1 MGAGQSL
8 HHLRGREAPVAGLSR
23 IRGTQ
28 ADART
33 SHSQTTVL
41 SDAAQQP
48 QQNIVRY
55 TSRLMRD
62 AIGDVYSFD
71 FCVLRREDAGKVC
84 RVTCRRSGRKAEAL
98 VVRKHLEDPL
108 QLETLKKEIEVWLC
122 LDHPYIARHVKPRAA
137 IYSSIA
143 SNRHC
148 ALPSEEYRNSAL
160 LKTELL
166 EVFEDDRAV
175 YLVSEYCPGG
185 SLYDCLAALQK
196 CPEEVARTWTLQMV
210 RAVGF
215 LQGCGVVHRNLRLE
229 SWQLTSE
236 GCFPP
241 LKLYGLSHS
250 TRWHK
255 KEGRLNAA
263 CGLLEYTS
271 PDVLLGRYTDACDM
285 WSLGVIVYQLLCGR
299 PPFVGSQQ
307 EKIRQILSG
316 DVSLQ
321 HLEKAGVSEE
331 AKSFVAQ
338 LLTISPHNRLTPQQA
353 LEHPW
358 LFGQMLKH
366 QPLPPACIMGL
377 CWFANSTTLRRA
389 AVLMCAYC
397 LNSDQCELV
406 GSVFAGASHS
416 SFGRLT
422 AEDLK
427 RTLQR
432 EQPDPLGNEEVEDIF
447 DALDVNKD
455 GEIIFTVFAAAMIG
469 TLVEAED
476 SVLQKAFTKLDVD
489 GDGKLS
495 LDDCRWAFGA
505 TLFGQS
511 LSAALEQE
519 ENEDGPLDF
528 DHFSALVREKGKPM
542 HRRVYKTRVTIDRP
556 QSEPHSSEADS
567 NTPKSPAALA
577 GLDGTRVQRERNISR
592 QDSVESREEQR
603 LQGAGGGCATAV
615 DASGVAPPAPLCSPP
630 KQNSSSA
637 RPN

>member
-1 MGAGQSL
+1 MRCQSAMLAAL
-8 HHLRGREAPVAGLSR
+8 HPLPSLASRKHQVPFEYLAP
-23 IRGTQ
+23 
-28 ADART
+28 
-33 SHSQTTVL
+33 
-41 SDAAQQP
+41 
-48 QQNIVRY
+48 Y

-62 AIGDVYSFD
+62 AIGNAYSFD
-71 FCVLRREDAGKVC
+71 FCVLRRDDAGKVC

-108 QLETLKKEIEVWLC
+108 QLETLKKEIEIWLS
-122 LDHPYIARHVKPRAA
+122 LDHPYIAR
-137 IYSSIA
+137 
-143 SNRHC
+143 
-148 ALPSEEYRNSAL
+148 
-160 LKTELL
+160 LL

-185 SLYDCLAALQK
+185 SLYDFLSAMQK
-196 CPEEVARTWTLQMV
+196 CPEEVAKTWTLQMV
-210 RAVGF
+210 RAIGF

-229 SWQLTSE
+229 SWQLTNQ

-263 CGLLEYTS
+263 CGLLGYTS

-299 PPFVGSQQ
+299 PPFVGTQR

-316 DVSLQ
+316 DINMLY
-321 HLEKAGVSEE
+321 LEKAGVSDE
-331 AKSFVAQ
+331 AKSFVTQ
-338 LLTISPHNRLTPQQA
+338 LLTISPQ
-353 LEHPW
+353 
-358 LFGQMLKH
+358 
-366 QPLPPACIMGL
+366 L
-377 CWFANSTTLRRA
+377 CWFANSSTLRRA

-416 SFGRLT
+416 SAGRLT

-432 EQPDPLGNEEVEDIF
+432 EQPEPLGDEDVEDIF

-469 TLVEAED
+469 TLVDAED
-476 SVLQKAFTKLDVD
+476 SLLQKAFTKLDAD
-489 GDGKLS
+489 GDGRLS
-495 LDDCRWAFGA
+495 LDDCRWAFGG

-511 LSAALEQE
+511 PVTALEQE
-519 ENEDGPLDF
+519 ENEDGPLDY
-528 DHFSALVREKGKPM
+528 DHFAALVREKGKPV
-542 HRRVYKTRVTIDRP
+542 HRRVYKTR
-556 QSEPHSSEADS
+556 
-567 NTPKSPAALA
+567 
-577 GLDGTRVQRERNISR
+577 
-592 QDSVESREEQR
+592 
-603 LQGAGGGCATAV
+603 
-615 DASGVAPPAPLCSPP
+615 
-630 KQNSSSA
+630 
-637 RPN
+637 